1 MHGNYHGPAEGIASS
16 ASEKPVW
23 GTKRPSPPRLTRFF
37 TLQTYP
43 LEGDPSFTGAACD
56 PFQRSWPVYPSSRG
70 QRPGP
75 TVGFSSSP
83 TRLTAMAST
92 SALPGARN
100 AAPMPPSPIAS
111 RGISPRLPPT
121 GASTRMK
128 SPARFPRPA
137 RAAAMPVAMNTSPL
151 PASARL
157 AVRPPPPHRRPG
169 NDVTLPRE
177 AGMKPASAPFF
188 EVRDRSRHPA
198 KRTSETK
205 GLWLIVSFRH
215 RFSI

>member
-23 GTKRPSPPRLTRFF
+23 GTKRPIPPWLIRLF
-37 TLQTYP
+37 TLRAYP
-43 LEGDPSFTGAACD
+43 VRAIPSFIGAACD
-56 PFQRSWPVYPSSRG
+56 PFQRSWPVYPYSRG
-70 QRPGP
+70 QRLGP

-83 TRLTAMAST
+83 TRRTAMAST
-92 SALPGARN
+92 SAWPGARN

-128 SPARFPRPA
+128 SPVRFPRPA
-137 RAAAMPVAMNTSPL
+137 RTAAMPVAMNTSPL

-157 AVRPPPPHRRPG
+157 AIPANPATQAPRKRR
-169 NDVTLPRE
+169 DAAPRSGYE
-177 AGMKPASAPFF
+177 ARECPVF
-188 EVRDRSRHPA
+188 RSPR
-198 KRTSETK
+198 
-205 GLWLIVSFRH
+205 
-215 RFSI
+215 